1 MSKLNES
8 LAPLNLPPAAV
19 KFLCDLYLVLQA
31 WDDFVDGDEMPR
43 AEKDR
48 AIYASLTLPANPFY
62 AQNLAILLPLIS
74 NLVLKWKAADTA
86 EREGGNLHMAYSWRA
101 GFFDVVL
108 QVVCLVHGPDETMQK
123 AHHVMDLYG
132 ESFESYAREF
142 SNA

>member
-1 MSKLNES
+1 MSRWDLLELPNDAREF
-8 LAPLNLPPAAV
+8 LAQ
-19 KFLCDLYLVLQA
+19 LYLVLQA

-48 AIYASLTLPANPFY
+48 AIYASLMMPANPFY
-62 AQNLAILLPLIS
+62 ARNLAVLLPVIS

-108 QVVCLVHGPDETMQK
+108 QVVCIVHGPEKAMTM
-123 AHHVMDLYG
+123 AHQVMDLYD
-132 ESFESYAREF
+132 ETFDSYAREF